1 MTGARPRV
9 AGLLPMRVSSTRCV
23 RKMVRP
29 FGDTT
34 LATLA
39 LEKVGRSR
47 ALDAL
52 YVAVH
57 EDELIEA
64 AGRFPAVRL
73 IRRSRQSAFG
83 EDMRSIYDFM
93 DQIAEPVIAVINA
106 CCPFTKPETIDA
118 AVEEFLASGAH
129 SMLPV
134 FETKE
139 WYFDASGHC
148 LNKPDPSVMNSKT
161 LPPVYR
167 AAHPFTLFWKE
178 RFLAEYKVWSLEPG
192 DPKLFVIAEDESLD
206 IDTEHQFEMAEA
218 LYRQRR
224 LQIR

>member
-1 MTGARPRV
+1 MSDRPKV
-9 AGLLPMRVSSTRCV
+9 AGLLPMRVSSTRCL

-29 FGDTT
+29 FADTT

-39 LEKVGRSR
+39 LEKVVRNR
-47 ALDAL
+47 NLDAV

-57 EDELIEA
+57 EDELIDA
-64 AGRFPAVRL
+64 AKRFPGVRL

-93 DQIAEPVIAVINA
+93 EQISEPVIAVINA
-106 CCPFTKPETIDA
+106 CCPFTKPETLDA
-118 AVEEFLASGAH
+118 AVDEFIASGAN

-134 FETKE
+134 CETKE
-139 WYFDASGHC
+139 WYFDTTGRC
-148 LNKPDPSVMNSKT
+148 INKPDPSVMNSKT

-167 AAHPFTLFWKE
+167 AAHAFTLFWKD
-178 RFLAEYKVWSLEPG
+178 RFLVDYKVWSLEPG

-224 LQIR
+224 LHNS

>member
-1 MTGARPRV
+1 
-9 AGLLPMRVSSTRCV
+9 MRVSSTRCQ

-29 FGDTT
+29 FADTT
-34 LATLA
+34 LAALA

-47 ALDAL
+47 ALDTV

-57 EDELIEA
+57 EDELVDA
-64 AGRFPAVRL
+64 ASRFANVRL
-73 IRRSRQSAFG
+73 IRRSRTSAFG

-93 DQIAEPVIAVINA
+93 DQITEPVIAVVNA
-106 CCPFTKPETIDA
+106 CCPFTKAETLDA
-118 AVEEFLASGAH
+118 AVDEFLASGAH

-139 WYFDASGHC
+139 WYFDTSGNC

-167 AAHPFTLFWKE
+167 AAHAFTLFWKD
-178 RFLAEYKVWSLEPG
+178 RFLEDYRVWSLEPG
-192 DPKLFVIAEDESLD
+192 DPRLFVIAEDESLD

-224 LQIR
+224 LQTT